1 MTRCLPTLISQVTA
15 KMFAN
20 FFQSIRVDHFNTC
33 AVHRGC
39 FRIDQRG
46 LLIFLERAFTDL
58 SDDSIDGAVLLVGK
72 RRQLDADLTALGK
85 CAVGKYHFSKGKRRQ
100 SAVLIGGCTT
110 VYLHTHYICDS
121 EK

>member
-1 MTRCLPTLISQVTA
+1 MDDPLLADFDFAGYRHARHQA
-15 KMFAN
+15 KMYAN

-72 RRQLDADLTALGK
+72 
-85 CAVGKYHFSKGKRRQ
+85 
-100 SAVLIGGCTT
+100 
-110 VYLHTHYICDS
+110 
-121 EK
+121 